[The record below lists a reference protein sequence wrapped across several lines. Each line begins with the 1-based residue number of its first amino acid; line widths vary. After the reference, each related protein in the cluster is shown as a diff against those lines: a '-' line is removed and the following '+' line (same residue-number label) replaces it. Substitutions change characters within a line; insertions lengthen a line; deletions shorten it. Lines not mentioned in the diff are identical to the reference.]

1 MDGKEVSRS
10 YEGPEDNCPHELA
23 PRACVLCLNT
33 EIERLERSFDAME
46 RRAVGA
52 EARTEAAEMRLRH
65 WHNWYTS
72 RLDRGLTP
80 TEKHQDEFHITM
92 DLESVRHATEGGDA
106 CARPAKRSTL
116 GAPPPPADFEALT
129 KEGTRIRQEIHEGL
143 EGQREVT
150 SKGMQTVLRES
161 DRPGALR
168 IEHAWACPKMSSD
181 VASSHKCAG
190 PPTCHH
196 DAVKAAV
203 AAARH
208 AKTNKWRP
216 VHLIPLSDALAAL
229 EK

>member
-168 IEHAWACPKMSSD
+168 IGHTQSCERAALQFKSCS
-181 VASSHKCAG
+181 
-190 PPTCHH
+190 CHH
-196 DAVKAAV
+196 DAVKAVV